1 MKKIFLA
8 LLALLIV
15 CSCAKNYPEMVKDRV
30 EQYKKEGKVILS
42 QSNDETGKEHYIV
55 YADAKSQVIG
65 VDTLGKDVKE
75 IRLGKKPYVSF
86 EVKVDE
92 KHGLKVKKEKYEDA
106 IQNFYITASGK
117 ISDGYDTFR
126 TRVYKDK
133 YIVFV
138 NRGFGL
144 FLNDDNVYYNLSEK
158 NMGDDGNIHLVFHN
172 IFDVVLP
179 KEWQNYMS
187 NSQDLYIDRYHSDLV
202 FKATVS
208 PEGKIISHAKS
219 AYCSG
224 VEIPVEMFSDWLTL
238 RPYIVKVVQL
248 QNLEESNWDE

>member
-42 QSNDETGKEHYIV
+42 QSNDETGKEHYVV

-65 VDTLGKDVKE
+65 VDTLGKEVKE
-75 IRLGKKPYVSF
+75 IHLGKKPYVSF

-92 KHGLKVKKEKYEDA
+92 THGLKVKKEKYKDA

-117 ISDGYDTFR
+117 ISDGYKMFR

-144 FLNDDNVYYNLSEK
+144 FLNDDNVYYYLSEK
-158 NMGDDGNIHLVFHN
+158 DMGDNGNINLVFHN
-172 IFDVVLP
+172 IFDAVLP
-179 KEWQNYMS
+179 EEWQNYLW
-187 NSQDLYIDRYHSDLV
+187 NSRDLYIDRYHCDLV

-208 PEGKIISHAKS
+208 PEGKIISQAKS